1 MFQRLRPYSICKLGK
16 ASITNQA
23 MASLVKAPP
32 TMSTINAHQVHLRKL
47 KLLSN
52 LNMHHGLRF
61 PRIHVNHTTV
71 CCTKS
76 TPWEPSPVTYAPTI
90 DASGNL
96 LKKTSNIFET
106 LKSEDTAEAP
116 ATNSEELT
124 DTKNQ
129 SLVQFQFLQWPMWL
143 LGPSLLLTTGMV
155 PTLWLPL
162 SSVFLGPNIASLLS
176 LIGLDC
182 IFNLGATL
190 FLLWLI
196 LVLGPKTRHKAAIAS
211 LLWVTNFGTW
221 LQLHPVLWFPWWR
234 YWDLKR
240 APSIPAA
247 CFLSWAYL
255 FLCFKIIFKKN

>member
-1 MFQRLRPYSICKLGK
+1 
-16 ASITNQA
+16 

-32 TMSTINAHQVHLRKL
+32 TLSTINAHQVHLRKQ

-71 CCTKS
+71 CCTKL

-129 SLVQFQFLQWPMWL
+129 SLVQFQFLHWPMWL
-143 LGPSLLLTTGMV
+143 LGPSLLLTTGLAKILKKYDKR
-155 PTLWLPL
+155 TGGLLRLPFIQKVL
-162 SSVFLGPNIASLLS
+162 EQPFFITDLVSKLVKQCEYMIDTVFPVEEEERVKEGREAITVAGEGIFRNTIAALMTMQEIRRGSSTYSHFSLPPLNLPGS
-176 LIGLDC
+176 DLI
-182 IFNLGATL
+182 
-190 FLLWLI
+190 
-196 LVLGPKTRHKAAIAS
+196 
-211 LLWVTNFGTW
+211 
-221 LQLHPVLWFPWWR
+221 
-234 YWDLKR
+234 
-240 APSIPAA
+240 
-247 CFLSWAYL
+247 
-255 FLCFKIIFKKN
+255 

>member
-1 MFQRLRPYSICKLGK
+1 L
-16 ASITNQA
+16 
-23 MASLVKAPP
+23 
-32 TMSTINAHQVHLRKL
+32 
-47 KLLSN
+47 
-52 LNMHHGLRF
+52 
-61 PRIHVNHTTV
+61 
-71 CCTKS
+71 

-129 SLVQFQFLQWPMWL
+129 SLVQFQFLKWPMWL

-190 FLLWLI
+190 FLLMADSCSRSKNQAQSCNSKPPLSYKFWNMVATVSGFVIPLM
-196 LVLGPKTRHKAAIAS
+196 VLLGSQK
-211 LLWVTNFGTW
+211 GT
-221 LQLHPVLWFPWWR
+221 LHPSCLLFIMSIFIFVFQN
-234 YWDLKR
+234 YLKKNKKV
-240 APSIPAA
+240 
-247 CFLSWAYL
+247 FNFYY
-255 FLCFKIIFKKN
+255 FKLIFFYIFKLFYYEVSISSLNSM